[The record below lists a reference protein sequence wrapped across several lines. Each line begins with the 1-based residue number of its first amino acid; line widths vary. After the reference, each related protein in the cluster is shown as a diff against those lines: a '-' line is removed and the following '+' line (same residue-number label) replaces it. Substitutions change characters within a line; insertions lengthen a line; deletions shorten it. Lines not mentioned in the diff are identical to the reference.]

1 MRNSKFPMILG
12 VSILTGGLTMSCST
26 SSDESSTAS
35 ASSVADLGLSGA
47 LSITIPDTLAAASGG
62 TAASL
67 ALAGGSTGMNL
78 VGKKSSEA
86 CRTMSNT
93 NMVLENMQE
102 VGRMFCHLEVESAKM
117 KFGTKYEIAMTGDPG
132 LAGQGMAI
140 WVDNSN
146 AAEMKV
152 YRCQNGTL
160 QQNITISGY
169 TGSGKAKGSMS
180 STHSDDHGSGGINL
194 DFDLTQDGYQ
204 IVKASMKHTNSNGSE
219 SGTFRNYSDISLA
232 DSGVSTVKMSTVGT
246 RGSDTFSD
254 QASVLSNGTKMGQA
268 MFSGAGTQSGNTYN
282 WTSRST
288 FGLEGCND
296 LPTPSATCGITV
308 PKASA
313 TADIVVDA
321 ATLPA
326 KLAESFAPTAPA
338 GWDCT
343 GTTETV
349 SIDMTEAATK
359 AAHDACNSNR
369 NRSFNACW
377 GSDFEQGE
385 QE

>member
-47 LSITIPDTLAAASGG
+47 LNITIPDTMAAASGG

-86 CRTMSNT
+86 CRTMETT
-93 NMVLENMQE
+93 NGVLKKMQE
-102 VGRMFCHLEVESAKM
+102 IGRMFCHLEVESAKM

-160 QQNITISGY
+160 KQNITISGY

-194 DFDLTQDGYQ
+194 DFDLTQDGYK

-254 QASVLSNGTKMGQA
+254 QASVLFNGTMGQA
-268 MFSGAGTQSGNTYN
+268 MFSGAGTQSGNTYD

-288 FGLEGCND
+288 FGAN
-296 LPTPSATCGITV
+296 GITV

-321 ATLPA
+321 ASLPE
-326 KLAESFAPTAPA
+326 KLAESFAPNAPA
-338 GWDCT
+338 GWDCS

-349 SIDMTEAATK
+349 SVDMTEATTK
-359 AAHDACNSNR
+359 AAHDACNSDH

-377 GSDFEQGE
+377 GPDFEQGE
-385 QE
+385 HE

>member
-12 VSILTGGLTMSCST
+12 VSIITGGLAMSCST
-26 SSDESSTAS
+26 ASDDSSTAT
-35 ASSVADLGLSGA
+35 ASSVAELGLSGA
-47 LSITIPDTLAAASGG
+47 LSLTIPDTLAAASGG

-67 ALAGGSTGMNL
+67 ALAGGSAGMNL

-86 CRTMSNT
+86 CRTMENT
-93 NMVLENMQE
+93 NRVLENMQRLG
-102 VGRMFCHLEVESAKM
+102 VMFCRLEVESAKM

-140 WVDNSN
+140 WVDNSD

-152 YRCQNGTL
+152 YMCQNGTL
-160 QQNITISGY
+160 KQNITINGY

-180 STHSDDHGSGGINL
+180 SMHSNDNGSGGINL
-194 DFDLTQDGYQ
+194 DFDLTQDGYK
-204 IVKASMKHTNSNGSE
+204 IVKASMKHTNTGSN

-232 DSGVSTVKMSTVGT
+232 DSGVSTVKMSSVGT

-254 QASVLSNGTKMGQA
+254 QASVLFNGTMGQA
-268 MFSGAGTQSGNTYN
+268 LFSGAGTQSSNTYN

-288 FGLEGCND
+288 FGAD
-296 LPTPSATCGITV
+296 GITV

-321 ATLPA
+321 ATLPV

-338 GWDCT
+338 GWDCS

-349 SIDMTEAATK
+349 SIDMTDAATK

>member
-1 MRNSKFPMILG
+1 MILG
-12 VSILTGGLTMSCST
+12 ASILTGGLTMSCST

-47 LSITIPDTLAAASGG
+47 LNITIPDTMAAASGG

-67 ALAGGSTGMNL
+67 ALADGSAGMNL

-102 VGRMFCHLEVESAKM
+102 IGGMFCHLEVESAKM

-152 YRCQNGTL
+152 YMCKNGTL

-169 TGSGKAKGSMS
+169 AGSGKAKGSMT
-180 STHSDDHGSGGINL
+180 STHTDDNGSGGINL
-194 DFDLTQDGYQ
+194 DFDLTQDGYK
-204 IVKASMKHTNSNGSE
+204 IVKASMKHTNTGSE

-254 QASVLSNGTKMGQA
+254 QSSVLFNGTMGQA
-268 MFSGAGTQSGNTYN
+268 LFKGVGSQVQGGVTHTYN

-288 FGLEGCND
+288 FGAD
-296 LPTPSATCGITV
+296 GITV
-308 PKASA
+308 AKSAA

-321 ATLPA
+321 AGLPE

-338 GWDCT
+338 GWDCS
-343 GTTETV
+343 GTTETI
-349 SIDMTEAATK
+349 SIDMTDAATK
-359 AAHDACNSNR
+359 AAHDACNSHR

>member
-47 LSITIPDTLAAASGG
+47 LNITIPDTMAAASGG

-67 ALAGGSTGMNL
+67 ALAGGSAGMNL

-86 CRTMSNT
+86 CRTMENT
-93 NMVLENMQE
+93 NRVLENMQE
-102 VGRMFCHLEVESAKM
+102 LGRMFCHLEVESAKM

-152 YRCQNGTL
+152 YMCKNGTL

-194 DFDLTQDGYQ
+194 DFDLTQDGYK

-254 QASVLSNGTKMGQA
+254 QASVLFNGTMGQA
-268 MFSGAGTQSGNTYN
+268 MFSGAGTQSGNTYD

-288 FGLEGCND
+288 FGAN
-296 LPTPSATCGITV
+296 GITV

-321 ATLPA
+321 ASLPE
-326 KLAESFAPTAPA
+326 KLAESFAPNAPA
-338 GWDCT
+338 GWDCS

-349 SIDMTEAATK
+349 SVDMTEATTK
-359 AAHDACNSNR
+359 AAHDACNSDH

-377 GSDFEQGE
+377 GPDFEQGE
-385 QE
+385 HE

>member
-1 MRNSKFPMILG
+1 M
-12 VSILTGGLTMSCST
+12 
-26 SSDESSTAS
+26 
-35 ASSVADLGLSGA
+35 
-47 LSITIPDTLAAASGG
+47 AAASGG

-67 ALAGGSTGMNL
+67 ALADGSAGMNL

-93 NMVLENMQE
+93 NMVLENLQDI
-102 VGRMFCHLEVESAKM
+102 GRMFCHLEVESARM
-117 KFGTKYEIAMTGDPG
+117 KFGTKYEIAMTGSPG

-152 YRCQNGTL
+152 YMCKNGTL

-169 TGSGKAKGSMS
+169 AGSGKAKGSMT
-180 STHSDDHGSGGINL
+180 STHTDDNGSGGINL
-194 DFDLTQDGYQ
+194 DFDLTQDGYK
-204 IVKASMKHTNSNGSE
+204 IVKASMKHTNTGSE

-254 QASVLSNGTKMGQA
+254 QSSVLFNGTMGQA
-268 MFSGAGTQSGNTYN
+268 LFKGVGSQVQGGVTHTYN

-288 FGLEGCND
+288 FGAD
-296 LPTPSATCGITV
+296 GITV
-308 PKASA
+308 AKSAA

-321 ATLPA
+321 AGLPE

-338 GWDCT
+338 GWDCS
-343 GTTETV
+343 GTTETI
-349 SIDMTEAATK
+349 SIDMTDAATK
-359 AAHDACNSNR
+359 AAHDACNSHR

>member
-1 MRNSKFPMILG
+1 MRNSKFPMILSA
-12 VSILTGGLTMSCST
+12 SILTGGLAMSCST
-26 SSDESSTAS
+26 SSDDSSTAT

-47 LSITIPDTLAAASGG
+47 LNITIPDTMAAASGG

-67 ALAGGSTGMNL
+67 ALAGGSAGMNL

-86 CRTMSNT
+86 CRTMENT
-93 NMVLENMQE
+93 NRVLENMQE
-102 VGRMFCHLEVESAKM
+102 LGRMFCHLEVESAKM

-152 YRCQNGTL
+152 YMCKNGTL

-180 STHSDDHGSGGINL
+180 STHSDDNGSGGINL
-194 DFDLTQDGYQ
+194 DFDLTQDGYK

-232 DSGVSTVKMSTVGT
+232 DSGVSTVKMSSVGT
-246 RGSDTFSD
+246 MGSNTFSD
-254 QASVLSNGTKMGQA
+254 QASVLFNGTMGQA
-268 MFSGAGTQSGNTYN
+268 LFSGAGTQSGNTYN

-288 FGLEGCND
+288 FGAD
-296 LPTPSATCGITV
+296 GITV

-321 ATLPA
+321 AGLPE
-326 KLAESFAPTAPA
+326 KLAESFAPNAPA
-338 GWDCT
+338 GWDCS

-349 SIDMTEAATK
+349 SVDMTEATTK
-359 AAHDACNSNR
+359 AAHDACNSDH

-377 GSDFEQGE
+377 GPDFEQGE
-385 QE
+385 HE

>member
-1 MRNSKFPMILG
+1 MRNSKFPMILV
-12 VSILTGGLTMSCST
+12 VSIITGGLTMSCST

-35 ASSVADLGLSGA
+35 ASSVAELGLSGA
-47 LSITIPDTLAAASGG
+47 LNITIPDTMAAASGG

-67 ALAGGSTGMNL
+67 ALAGDSAGVNL

-86 CRTMSNT
+86 CRTMENT
-93 NMVLENMQE
+93 NRVLENMQE
-102 VGRMFCHLEVESAKM
+102 LGGMFCHLEVESAKM

-132 LAGQGMAI
+132 LAASPAMAI
-140 WVDNSN
+140 WVDNSD

-152 YRCQNGTL
+152 YMCRNGTL
-160 QQNITISGY
+160 KQNITISGY

-180 STHSDDHGSGGINL
+180 SAFTGENGSGGINL
-194 DFDLTQDGYQ
+194 NFDLTQDGYK
-204 IVKASMKHTNSNGSE
+204 IVKASMKHTKTGSN

-232 DSGVSTVKMSTVGT
+232 DSGVSTVKMSSVGT

-254 QASVLSNGTKMGQA
+254 QASVLFNGTMGQA
-268 MFSGAGTQSGNTYN
+268 LFKGAGSQSQGGVAHTYN
-282 WTSRST
+282 WTTRST
-288 FGLEGCND
+288 FGAD
-296 LPTPSATCGITV
+296 GITV

-321 ATLPA
+321 ATLPV

-349 SIDMTEAATK
+349 SIDMTDTTTK

-369 NRSFNACW
+369 NRSFNQCW

>member
-1 MRNSKFPMILG
+1 MILG
-12 VSILTGGLTMSCST
+12 VSIITGGLAMSCST
-26 SSDESSTAS
+26 ASDDSSTAT

-62 TAASL
+62 SAASL
-67 ALAGGSTGMNL
+67 ALAGGSAGMNL

-86 CRTMSNT
+86 CRTMENT
-93 NMVLENMQE
+93 NRVLENMQE
-102 VGRMFCHLEVESAKM
+102 IGRMFCHLEVESAKM
-117 KFGTKYEIAMTGDPG
+117 KFGTKYEVAMPG
-132 LAGQGMAI
+132 EPAMAI

-152 YRCQNGTL
+152 YMCKNGTL

-180 STHSDDHGSGGINL
+180 SMHSDDNGSGGINL
-194 DFDLTQDGYQ
+194 DFDLTQDGYK
-204 IVKASMKHTNSNGSE
+204 IVKASMKHTNTGSN

-232 DSGVSTVKMSTVGT
+232 DSGVSTVKMSSVGT

-254 QASVLSNGTKMGQA
+254 QSSVLFNGTMGQA
-268 MFSGAGTQSGNTYN
+268 LFSGAGSQSQGGVAHTYN

-288 FGLEGCND
+288 FGAD
-296 LPTPSATCGITV
+296 GITV
-308 PKASA
+308 PKATA

-321 ATLPA
+321 AGLPE
-326 KLAESFAPTAPA
+326 KLTESFAPTAPA

-349 SIDMTEAATK
+349 SVDMTVAATK
-359 AAHDACNSNR
+359 AAHDACNSDH

-385 QE
+385 HE

>member
-1 MRNSKFPMILG
+1 
-12 VSILTGGLTMSCST
+12 MSCST

-47 LSITIPDTLAAASGG
+47 LNITIPDTMAAASGG

-67 ALAGGSTGMNL
+67 ALAGGSAGMNL

-86 CRTMSNT
+86 CRTMENT
-93 NMVLENMQE
+93 NRVLENMQE
-102 VGRMFCHLEVESAKM
+102 LGRMFCHLEVESAKM
-117 KFGTKYEIAMTGDPG
+117 KFGTKYEVAMTGDPG

-152 YRCQNGTL
+152 YMCKNGTL

-194 DFDLTQDGYQ
+194 DFDLTQDGYK

-254 QASVLSNGTKMGQA
+254 QASVLFNGTMGQA

-288 FGLEGCND
+288 FGAN
-296 LPTPSATCGITV
+296 GITV

-321 ATLPA
+321 ASLPE
-326 KLAESFAPTAPA
+326 KLAESFAPNAPA
-338 GWDCT
+338 GWDCS

-349 SIDMTEAATK
+349 SVDMTEAATK
-359 AAHDACNSNR
+359 AAHDACNSDH

-377 GSDFEQGE
+377 GPDFEQGE
-385 QE
+385 HE